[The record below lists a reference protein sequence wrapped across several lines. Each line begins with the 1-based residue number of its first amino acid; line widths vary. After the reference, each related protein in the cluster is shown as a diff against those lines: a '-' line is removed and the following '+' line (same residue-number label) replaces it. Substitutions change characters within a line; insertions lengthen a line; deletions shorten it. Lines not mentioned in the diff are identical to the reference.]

1 LIDEVTMRTEV
12 YKEKEGTEKARKQVK
27 EEAKKATM
35 KEAVRTAFYGLAQKL
50 PNVQKEGTVDPMKD
64 PGVQPDPKSEH
75 VPDPKE
81 QKIKGKVF
89 VKGEGD
95 KNEVEMN
102 DVRQGRL
109 GDCYF
114 VASLAALAKT
124 DPELI
129 KSRVK
134 DNGDGTYTVLFFEG
148 GAVVVDNTFPTD
160 ASGQPVYASP
170 DDKSAEGVELWV
182 MLIEKAWAKLK
193 GGYEQ
198 IRGSKVRMNSKDA
211 MEAVSG
217 RKTNVEYLSSS
228 NKDTIFATISAAL
241 QKGAAV
247 TAGSKGEK
255 ELPAEEWS
263 KARKLGVYGNHM
275 YAVVSVDVNKGVINL
290 YNPWGAEYKVSPL
303 SADDFVKYYEHVNI
317 SMK

>member
-1 LIDEVTMRTEV
+1 MRTEMI
-12 YKEKEGTEKARKQVK
+12 KEKEGIQKAKKQVK
-27 EEAKKATM
+27 EEAKKATE
-35 KEAVRTAFYGLAQKL
+35 KEGLRTGLHGQVSRLLK
-50 PNVQKEGTVDPMKD
+50 PQKEDTVDPMKD
-64 PGVQPDPKSEH
+64 PNVQPDPKSEH
-75 VPDPKE
+75 VPDPKQ
-81 QKIKGKVF
+81 QKIKGSPF
-89 VKGEGD
+89 IKGEGD
-95 KNEVEMN
+95 KNDVEMN

-114 VASLAALAKT
+114 LASLAALAKT

-160 ASGQPVYASP
+160 ESGQPVYASP
-170 DDKSAEGVELWV
+170 DDKNAEGVELWV

-198 IRGSKVRMNSKDA
+198 IRGSKVRMKSEDA

-217 RKTNVEYLSSS
+217 RKTKVVYLSDG
-228 NKDTIFATISAAL
+228 NKDTIFQTISAAL

-247 TAGSKGEK
+247 TAGSRGEK
-255 ELPAEEWS
+255 ELSAEEWG
-263 KARKLGVYGNHM
+263 KARKLGVYANHM

-303 SADDFVKYYEHVNI
+303 SADDFVKYYELVNLN
-317 SMK
+317 MK

>member
-1 LIDEVTMRTEV
+1 MRTEV
-12 YKEKEGTEKARKQVK
+12 LKEKEVVQKAKKQVK
-27 EEAKKATM
+27 EQANKAS
-35 KEAVRTAFYGLAQKL
+35 VREAQKTTGRVHAQGAMKL
-50 PNVQKEGTVDPMKD
+50 HKEDTTDPMKD
-64 PGVQPDPKSEH
+64 PNVQPDPRTEH
-75 VPDPKE
+75 VPDPKQ
-81 QKIKGKVF
+81 QKIKGKPF
-89 VKGEGD
+89 IKGEGD
-95 KNEVEMN
+95 KDEVEMN

-160 ASGQPVYASP
+160 ASGEPVYASP
-170 DDKSAEGVELWV
+170 DDRSSEGVELWV

-198 IRGSKVRMNSKDA
+198 IRGSKVRMKSKDA

-217 RKTNVEYLSSS
+217 RKTRVVYLSSGS
-228 NKDTIFATISAAL
+228 KDTIFATISAAL

-247 TAGSKGEK
+247 TAGTRAKN
-255 ELPAEEWS
+255 ELSVEEWG
-263 KARKLGVYGNHM
+263 KARKLGIYANHM
-275 YAVVSVDVNKGVINL
+275 YAVVSVDVNKGEIHL

-303 SADDFVKYYEHVNI
+303 SAEDFVKYYDHVNLN
-317 SMK
+317 MK